1 MNGGEEEGKRE
12 RERERERRE
21 GVERDEKRRKR
32 KEWIGPSAWGRDGQ
46 SEAVGCRPRLV

>member
-1 MNGGEEEGKRE
+1 MEERKKRE
-12 RERERERRE
+12 REREREREKE